1 MLMDLSVIT
10 NLISS
15 IGFPIVMCIIMM
27 WYIKY
32 TNDKDLEERKNYY
45 TELNDVKQAIDNNT
59 QVITQLITRLDKEV

>member
-1 MLMDLSVIT
+1 MDLSTIT

-45 TELNDVKQAIDNNT
+45 TELNGVKQAIDNNT
-59 QVITQLITRLDKEV
+59 QVITQLITKLDKEV

>member
-1 MLMDLSVIT
+1 MIMELSTIT

-59 QVITQLITRLDKEV
+59 QVITQLITKLDKEV

>member
-1 MLMDLSVIT
+1 MDLSAIT

-59 QVITQLITRLDKEV
+59 QVITQLITKLDREG

>member
-1 MLMDLSVIT
+1 MTMDLSTIT

-59 QVITQLITRLDKEV
+59 QVITQLITKLDKEV

>member
-1 MLMDLSVIT
+1 MDLSTIT

-59 QVITQLITRLDKEV
+59 QVITQLITKLDKEV

>member
-1 MLMDLSVIT
+1 MDLSTIT

-59 QVITQLITRLDKEV
+59 QVITQLITKLDEEV

>member
-1 MLMDLSVIT
+1 MDLSVIT

-59 QVITQLITRLDKEV
+59 QVITQLITKLDKEE

>member
-1 MLMDLSVIT
+1 MDLTAIT

-59 QVITQLITRLDKEV
+59 RVITQLITKLDKEG

>member
-1 MLMDLSVIT
+1 MDLSTIT

-59 QVITQLITRLDKEV
+59 QVITQLITRLEKEV

>member
-1 MLMDLSVIT
+1 MDLSTIT
-10 NLISS
+10 NLIST

-59 QVITQLITRLDKEV
+59 QVITQLITRLEKEV

>member
-1 MLMDLSVIT
+1 MDLSVIT

-59 QVITQLITRLDKEV
+59 QVITQLITKLDKEV

>member
-1 MLMDLSVIT
+1 MDLSAIT

-32 TNDKDLEERKNYY
+32 MNDKDLEERKNYY

-59 QVITQLITRLDKEV
+59 QVITQLITKLDKEV

>member
-1 MLMDLSVIT
+1 MELSTIT

-59 QVITQLITRLDKEV
+59 QVITQLITKLDKEV

>member
-1 MLMDLSVIT
+1 MDLSVIT

>member
-1 MLMDLSVIT
+1 MIMDLSTIT

-59 QVITQLITRLDKEV
+59 QVITQLITKLDKEV